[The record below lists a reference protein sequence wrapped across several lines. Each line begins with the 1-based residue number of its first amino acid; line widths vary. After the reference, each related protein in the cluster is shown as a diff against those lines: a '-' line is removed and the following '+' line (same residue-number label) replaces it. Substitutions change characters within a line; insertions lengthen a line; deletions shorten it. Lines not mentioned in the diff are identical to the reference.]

1 MGLNDFVKAVQLMK
15 PARQYI
21 FVLKCVGIFWQKES
35 WLLTSG
41 VSSFKSME
49 FLLCLW
55 YSTIN

>member
-1 MGLNDFVKAVQLMK
+1 MSLNDFVKAVRLMK

-21 FVLKCVGIFWQKES
+21 FVLKRVGIFWQKES